1 MPTPTPMPAHLNPL
15 AMQDVYGLLA
25 PLLKQAAASAQ
36 RPSLAHAWLVYC
48 LLRDSVPAELR
59 RIAAL
64 SAEQAQAEAHAA

>member
-25 PLLKQAAASAQ
+25 PSLKQAAASAS

-48 LLRDSVPAELR
+48 LLHDTLPAILQ

-64 SAEQAQAEAHAA
+64 TAEQAQDEARAA